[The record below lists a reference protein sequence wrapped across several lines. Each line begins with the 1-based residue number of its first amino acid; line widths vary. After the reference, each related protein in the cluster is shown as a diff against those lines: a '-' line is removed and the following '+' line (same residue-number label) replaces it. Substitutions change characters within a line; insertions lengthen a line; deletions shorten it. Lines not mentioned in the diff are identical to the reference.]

1 MKDPKKITLGGKFV
15 DERPYHVL
23 YIKWGNEFSYNQ
35 YDAPFTP
42 EFSDHDLN
50 VVKQERLDN
59 YLGYEYKILKER
71 G

>member
-1 MKDPKKITLGGKFV
+1 MKNDKKININDFSTHIF
-15 DERPYHVL
+15 YHVL

-35 YDAPFTP
+35 YDVPFTP

>member
-23 YIKWGNEFSYNQ
+23 YIKWG
-35 YDAPFTP
+35 DMPFTP

-50 VVKQERLDN
+50 VVKQERLDS